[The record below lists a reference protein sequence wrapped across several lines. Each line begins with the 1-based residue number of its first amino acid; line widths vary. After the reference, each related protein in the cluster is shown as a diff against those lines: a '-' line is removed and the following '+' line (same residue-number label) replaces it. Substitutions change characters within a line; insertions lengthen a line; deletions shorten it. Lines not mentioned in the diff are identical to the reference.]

1 MKDKQ
6 FIIGEIQ
13 RTAVIHGGEPLGQ
26 RAFQAETG
34 IGEYDWKGVHWAR
47 WGDALMDAGFKLL
60 EWNPA
65 LNEEDILRGLAG
77 LVRKY
82 GRYPVKAEIQ
92 IESRNN
98 ASVPVPNTLWRRWGG
113 RADTIQKL
121 REYCSTN
128 NDEYADV
135 LAALA
140 EEPIETEPASSS
152 DEEAVVSKKERPAG
166 YVYLARSGKLFKI
179 GQTAN
184 RWRRMSQ
191 LDRQTVEGI
200 DELIHTI
207 SAYDDALGIEAYWH
221 RRFREKH
228 VRNEI
233 FDLSAEDIRAFKKR
247 KWM

>member
-1 MKDKQ
+1 MKDKR

-13 RTAVIHGGEPLGQ
+13 RTALLHRGEPLGQ

-34 IGEYDWKGVHWAR
+34 ITEYEWKGVHWAR
-47 WGDALMDAGFKLL
+47 WGDALTEAGFKPL

-65 LNEEDILRGLAG
+65 LNEEEILRGLAG

-98 ASVPVPNTLWRRWGG
+98 TSIPVPNTLWRRWGE
-113 RADTIQKL
+113 RADIIQKL
-121 REYCSTN
+121 REYCAA
-128 NDEYADV
+128 NDEEYADV
-135 LAALA
+135 LAILA
-140 EEPIETEPASSS
+140 KEPTETEPASSD
-152 DEEAVVSKKERPAG
+152 DEGAVVCKNEKPTG

-184 RWRRMSQ
+184 RWQRMSQ
-191 LDRQTVEGI
+191 LDRQAFEGI

-207 SAYDDALGIEAYWH
+207 SAYDDAPGIEAYWH
-221 RRFREKH
+221 RRFKDKN